1 MRPGL
6 QGKWLG
12 IAGQEVQAY
21 GQQRT
26 RTPSCSTAWHTAGQ
40 SFRRFQV
47 TAGLILACSENPA
60 CFVFFFF
67 SFFFFLFARGLLN
80 FQFLAVPIPG
90 RHISVLIPTR
100 AKIDSVTKNKS
111 QLPDE
116 ANVIHPETNPETN
129 ERWNTRRLVCIHGTG
144 FGLCVHSVVRNIYT
158 E

>member
-1 MRPGL
+1 M
-6 QGKWLG
+6 
-12 IAGQEVQAY
+12 
-21 GQQRT
+21 
-26 RTPSCSTAWHTAGQ
+26 AWHSWARGTGLGPTAYTHTILLDCVAHSWAKLSAVPGDRWPD
-40 SFRRFQV
+40 S
-47 TAGLILACSENPA
+47 GLLREPRVF
-60 CFVFFFF
+60 CFLF
-67 SFFFFLFARGLLN
+67 SFFFFLLARGLLN

-116 ANVIHPETNPETN
+116 ANVIHAETNPETN